1 MAMKRASYDYI
12 ICGGGASGLLL
23 ALQMEADVYFKN
35 KRVLLVE
42 QQQQRSNDRTWCFWE
57 KTPGFLEEIVFH
69 QWDHA
74 FFNSPNWESH
84 FPMAPYRYKMIRGID
99 FYTYAYKKIEVCAG
113 INLLTAQVTAITEEK
128 NGAVITTSK
137 GHFEA
142 PYVFSSINT
151 PERYLEQKKYPVL
164 QQHFLGWTITTPTP
178 TFNAD
183 EIVFMDFDIPQKN
196 TTQFM
201 YVLPFSPNKALVEY
215 TLFSPQLLEKST
227 YEKALKEYLNQK
239 EIRQYTIEESEFGC
253 IPMTAYNFDQHNS
266 AHLLHIGTAGGWT
279 KASTGYTF
287 QKTITK
293 TQALVTFLKQQ
304 RPLNEFKARDKYNFY
319 DLLFLDVLSQ
329 HNGAGAQLFRT
340 LFQNN
345 TPETIFRF
353 LDEQSSLW
361 DELKIMWSFPKRIF
375 VAALLKRLF

>member
-1 MAMKRASYDYI
+1 MK
-12 ICGGGASGLLL
+12 
-23 ALQMEADVYFKN
+23 KP
-35 KRVLLVE
+35 K
-42 QQQQRSNDRTWCFWE
+42 
-57 KTPGFLEEIVFH
+57 
-69 QWDHA
+69 
-74 FFNSPNWESH
+74 
-84 FPMAPYRYKMIRGID
+84 
-99 FYTYAYKKIEVCAG
+99 
-113 INLLTAQVTAITEEK
+113 
-128 NGAVITTSK
+128 
-137 GHFEA
+137 
-142 PYVFSSINT
+142 
-151 PERYLEQKKYPVL
+151 
-164 QQHFLGWTITTPTP
+164 
-178 TFNAD
+178 
-183 EIVFMDFDIPQKN
+183 
-196 TTQFM
+196 
-201 YVLPFSPNKALVEY
+201 
-215 TLFSPQLLEKST
+215 
-227 YEKALKEYLNQK
+227 KEYLNQK

-361 DELKIMWSFPKRIF
+361 DELKIMRSFPKRIF